1 MRTLKESLLADIDNS
16 LEQGDKDIK
25 YYNCFGRVFKLRR
38 TVLTKTGVI
47 AFSATGLKKLNKNLD
62 YINDTTAMPE
72 TSYMYNTGGKKAKM
86 FCNWVDHIKLD
97 ELDLSVS
104 DLKILSKGFND
115 NLRAKI
121 VKNFTEICRKN
132 DVFNTPELVNVRLSY
147 VHQPERSVRKNELE
161 IIIWHRKGDR
171 RIISAG
177 TMMKFVYEINV

>member
-16 LEQGDKDIK
+16 LEQGNKDIK
-25 YYNCFGRVFKLRR
+25 TYNCFGNFFKLRR
-38 TVLTKTGVI
+38 TVLTKTGVS
-47 AFSATGLKKLNKNLD
+47 AFSATGLKKLNKSLD
-62 YINDTTAMPE
+62 YINGTTAMSE
-72 TSYMYNTGGKKAKM
+72 TSYMYDGGGKKAKM

-97 ELDLSVS
+97 ELELSTA

-121 VKNFTEICRKN
+121 VNNFTEICRKN
-132 DVFNTPELVNVRLSY
+132 DVFNTPELINVRLSY
-147 VHQPERSVRKNELE
+147 VHQPANSEEKNELE

-177 TMMKFVYEINV
+177 SMMKFVYEINV